1 MPLADSIHAIGAV
14 SAYLKSKL
22 VSKTSA
28 SNVELGRPEEIPTS
42 NSFQFNLF
50 LYQIDIDGQLRNQ
63 PLDEGQAMPVWLV
76 LHYLLTAFD
85 TTRESETIAA
95 HNLLGEGILALQTM
109 NFIEP
114 DLAALTDNPEPL
126 KVTFDQAD
134 SELLSRIMQGSD
146 EKYRLSTAFQVRPV
160 MLVPA
165 IEPRYSLPVKTVG
178 QPGAEGAT
186 VLPSLG
192 PKLET
197 ISPEKFAAGET
208 LTLTGLDIGTDIE
221 EVRLGTTG
229 FPVTAAR
236 PGEIQAL
243 ISPDTTLSAGS
254 YPVTAILRLAGGREL
269 SSNALLGH
277 LLPELVTASPGALT
291 VQGGKLYGNLNL
303 SGKHLGGPDDTLFVA
318 FYRHGKIRLMLEAT
332 GTAAQTALTVVVDE
346 EHALAPGE
354 YFIILRVN
362 GEQATHA
369 PLVNWVE

>member
-1 MPLADSIHAIGAV
+1 MPLVDSIHAIGAV
-14 SAYLKSKL
+14 SAYLKSQL
-22 VSKTSA
+22 VLKTSA
-28 SNVELGRPEEIPTS
+28 ANVELGRPEEIPAS

-85 TTRESETIAA
+85 TARESETIAA
-95 HNLLGEGILALQTM
+95 HNLLGEGMLALQAM

-114 DLAALTDNPEPL
+114 NLTALADNPEPL
-126 KVTFDQAD
+126 KVTFDTAD

-165 IEPRYSLPVKTVG
+165 SEPRYSLPVKTVG

-197 ISPEKFAAGET
+197 LSPEKFGPGDII
-208 LTLTGLDIGTDIE
+208 TLTGLDIGTDIE
-221 EVRLGTTG
+221 EVRLGTKS

-243 ISPDTTLSAGS
+243 ISTDTTLSAGS

-277 LLPELVTASPGALT
+277 LLPQLVTASHGALT
-291 VQGGKLYGNLNL
+291 VQGGNLYGSLNL
-303 SGKHLGGPDDTLFVA
+303 SGNHLGGLDDALFVA

-332 GTAAQTALTVVVDE
+332 GTTAQTSLTVVVDD

-369 PLVNWVE
+369 PSVDWVE